1 MIEEYSTTDIQSST
15 LKLLQE
21 TDEFWDIATVEI
33 WIEKRPGHISPQK
46 SKEKNKKFINAEKQW
61 SLF

>member
-21 TDEFWDIATVEI
+21 TGELGDIAAVEM
-33 WIEKRPGHISPQK
+33 WVEKQPGHISPQK
-46 SKEKNKKFINAEKQW
+46 SKQW